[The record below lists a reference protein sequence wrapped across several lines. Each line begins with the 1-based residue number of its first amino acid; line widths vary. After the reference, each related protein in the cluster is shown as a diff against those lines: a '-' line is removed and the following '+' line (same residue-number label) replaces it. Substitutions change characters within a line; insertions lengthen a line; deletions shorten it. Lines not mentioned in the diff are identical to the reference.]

1 MMIFHKFSKKIYFM
15 KHLKN
20 LPTYLLS
27 LIFIVFGLNFFM
39 NFIQLP
45 PMAGNPAT
53 FMGVLYTTGY
63 LSVIKVLE
71 IVLGITLLIPRF
83 KKISLIMLTPIV
95 INILLFELLI
105 VGAPGI
111 GILLTA
117 LTCFSFYSDRKD
129 YIKLIK

>member
-1 MMIFHKFSKKIYFM
+1 M
-15 KHLKN
+15 KYLKN
-20 LPTYLLS
+20 LPNYLLS
-27 LIFIVFGLNFFM
+27 LIFIVFGLNFFL
-39 NFIQLP
+39 NCIQLP

-53 FMGVLYTTGY
+53 FMGVLYSTGY

-71 IVLGITLLIPRF
+71 IILGITLLIPRF

-105 VGAPGI
+105 VGGPAI
-111 GILLTA
+111 GILLTV

-129 YIKLIK
+129 YLKLLN

>member
-1 MMIFHKFSKKIYFM
+1 M
-15 KHLKN
+15 KYLKN
-20 LPTYLLS
+20 LPNYLLS
-27 LIFIVFGLNFFM
+27 LIFIVFGLNFFL

-53 FMGVLYTTGY
+53 FMGVLYSTGY

-95 INILLFELLI
+95 INILLFELLM

-117 LTCFSFYSDRKD
+117 LTCLSFYSDRKD